1 MEACMNRTAKG
12 FSAGTHRAI
21 SPAETLAWVQPFLAS
36 MGITRIANVTGLDRL
51 GSPVINVFRPNSRS
65 LSVAQGKGLTL
76 EAAKASGV
84 MEAIESFHAE
94 QIDHPTE
101 TGSYNDVAPARPVVD
116 LEGLPRL
123 EGTRFDATRPLI
135 WIEGQNLMNGEPLW
149 LPYETVHTN
158 YTLPKQPDAG
168 CFVASTNGLAS
179 GNHRYEAIGHGI
191 TEVIERDA
199 NTLWD
204 QLPFEAK
211 NATRVDTASIDDEA
225 CRSLVTR
232 LRENDM
238 AVGIWD
244 MTTDT
249 GVASFYCLILDERIE
264 GGHSGGGAGSHPSR
278 EIALLRALTEAV
290 QVRTNYITGARD
302 DLAREEYEH
311 DGVARKNQY
320 ARHLIG
326 AKPSNPVDFRMIPT
340 RFFKTFEEDADWL
353 LEQLSKAGIAEVICV
368 DLTRSEF
375 NIPVVRVVIPGLEGP
390 HDHDEYCP
398 GARSVSRVQ
407 GLS

>member
-1 MEACMNRTAKG
+1 MTRTTKH
-12 FSAGTHRAI
+12 FRAGTHRAV
-21 SPAETLAWVQPFLAS
+21 SPAQTLACVRPFLAD

-51 GSPVINVFRPNSRS
+51 GTPVINVFRPNSRS

-84 MEAIESFHAE
+84 MEAIEGFHAE
-94 QIDHPTE
+94 RIELATE
-101 TGSYNDVAPARPVVD
+101 AGSYNDIATTRPIAD
-116 LEGLPRL
+116 LDGLPRL
-123 EGTRFDATRPLI
+123 NGTRFDADRRLT
-135 WIEGQNLMNGEPLW
+135 WIEGENLINGAPLW
-149 LPYETVHTN
+149 LPFETVHTN
-158 YTLPKQPDAG
+158 YTLPKLADAG

-179 GNHRYEAIGHGI
+179 GNHRLEAIGHAI

-204 QLPFEAK
+204 QLPFLVKA
-211 NATRVDTASIDDEA
+211 ATRLDSGTIDDDA
-225 CRSLVTR
+225 CRSLIEK

-249 GVASFYCLILDERIE
+249 GVASFYCLILDERLE
-264 GGHSGGGAGSHPSR
+264 GAHSGAGAGSHPSR

-302 DLAREEYEH
+302 DLAREEYEP
-311 DGVARKNQY
+311 DGVAGKNRH
-320 ARHLIG
+320 ARRLID
-326 AKPSNPVDFRMIPT
+326 AMPSTPVEFQTVPT
-340 RFFKTFEEDADWL
+340 QFFDTFEDETDWL
-353 LEQLSKAGIAEVICV
+353 LRQLTQAGIAEAVCV
-368 DLTRSEF
+368 DLTRPEF

-390 HDHDEYCP
+390 HDHDDYCP
-398 GARSVSRVQ
+398 GIRSRMKATP
-407 GLS
+407 